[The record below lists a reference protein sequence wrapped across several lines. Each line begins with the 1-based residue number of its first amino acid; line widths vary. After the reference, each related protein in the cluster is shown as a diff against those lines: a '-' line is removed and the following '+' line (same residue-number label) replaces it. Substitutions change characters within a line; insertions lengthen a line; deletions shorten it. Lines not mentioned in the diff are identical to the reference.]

1 MLGAGTAGLAA
12 LGTLGASVALSGCS
26 GGRERELE
34 QRRADER
41 DARLRGAAARDSA
54 ALLRRYDAT
63 AGAHPALAGRLAPLR
78 ADVALHLTAFGAAGG
93 TDGASASRSPD
104 AAATGPGSGASGDAT
119 VPEGAREALAELAAA
134 ERSIAR
140 ARVGA
145 LADARP
151 ELARLLAS
159 VAAAGEVHAYLL
171 GERSAGGS

>member
-12 LGTLGASVALSGCS
+12 LGTLGAGVALTGCS
-26 GGRERELE
+26 GGREDELD
-34 QRRADER
+34 QQRADER
-41 DARLRGAAARDSA
+41 DARLRGAAARESA

-78 ADVALHLTAFGAAGG
+78 ADVALHLAAFGASGRP
-93 TDGASASRSPD
+93 DGASANRSPD
-104 AAATGPGSGASGDAT
+104 ATASAEPAESSDPT

-134 ERSIAR
+134 ERSTAR

-145 LADARP
+145 LADAQP